1 MGPAPTPQEGRPL
14 DPEAQKKSVFLKLR
28 ATDEDRVRWQGIAEN
43 KGVSLS
49 ELMRSSLDG
58 LRLRKRREPPTVAPE
73 LLRAC
78 PHREQ
83 PQPACPRCEPP
94 EAAGKHRAADPAD
107 RD

>member
-1 MGPAPTPQEGRPL
+1 MT
-14 DPEAQKKSVFLKLR
+14 PEAKKKSIWLKLR
-28 ATDEDRVRWQGIAEN
+28 ATDEERGRWQGIAEN

-58 LRLRKRREPPTVAPE
+58 MRLRKRHEPPTVAPE

-78 PHREQ
+78 PHRQQ
-83 PQPACPRCEPP
+83 PQPACPCSQSPP
-94 EAAGKHRAADPAD
+94 APRKHRPADPLD